1 MKGKRNILY
10 DPADSLLHT
19 LFWDTFFVLLA
30 SRMSIAISKLIDS
43 LMVSKFLGSEMFAA
57 QSLTSP
63 FFGCVTIVSCLLAM
77 GSQIL
82 VSKYIAKGQFKDSDQ
97 VFSLALLV
105 GLVIS
110 GLIMV
115 VSLGFGDAVTKFL
128 GASREDAALFAN
140 TKAYLMGLGVGVI
153 PLTLNVVLS
162 PILQINGDRKRV
174 KFTMFFISGVNCVL
188 NLLAIFVFKLGMLGV
203 GLATSIAEWS
213 GMICYLLHFRKRNI
227 MCHIRFRG
235 LSLGK
240 IKEIVFTGLSQ
251 ATIRACNTL
260 RPLLVNRWTLFL
272 STSAAISAVG
282 IRNNLTSFFLIPEM
296 AVALTVMLIAG
307 TFYEEQDK
315 QALKKI
321 VRISMNYNV
330 LINAALSVLIFAFA
344 PYWVSLYEKIGSQ
357 THDMTVYCLRWTA
370 VGLSFCAVNE
380 YFMHFMM
387 GTGKHKQ
394 VHILTF
400 FQRFIYIVG
409 CAFALGLIFGVKG
422 VFASFAVAE
431 ICFTVHVVVYIWVKN
446 KKFPTSMEQFMLLPE
461 DFGAAPDMT
470 LDCSVCSM
478 DEVIGIS
485 KTVMDF
491 CKERGMDQRRAGY
504 AALCVEEMAANI
516 VQHGFVRGKKQ
527 SLMIRVVISDGNL
540 ILRFRDSC
548 RLFDIREKY
557 ESADKNDMTKNIGIR
572 LVMKMAKDVMY
583 INTLNLN
590 TTIIKI

>member
-1 MKGKRNILY
+1 
-10 DPADSLLHT
+10 
-19 LFWDTFFVLLA
+19 
-30 SRMSIAISKLIDS
+30 
-43 LMVSKFLGSEMFAA
+43 
-57 QSLTSP
+57 
-63 FFGCVTIVSCLLAM
+63 
-77 GSQIL
+77 
-82 VSKYIAKGQFKDSDQ
+82 
-97 VFSLALLV
+97 
-105 GLVIS
+105 
-110 GLIMV
+110 
-115 VSLGFGDAVTKFL
+115 
-128 GASREDAALFAN
+128 
-140 TKAYLMGLGVGVI
+140 
-153 PLTLNVVLS
+153 
-162 PILQINGDRKRV
+162 
-174 KFTMFFISGVNCVL
+174 
-188 NLLAIFVFKLGMLGV
+188 
-203 GLATSIAEWS
+203 
-213 GMICYLLHFRKRNI
+213 
-227 MCHIRFRG
+227 
-235 LSLGK
+235 
-240 IKEIVFTGLSQ
+240 
-251 ATIRACNTL
+251 
-260 RPLLVNRWTLFL
+260 
-272 STSAAISAVG
+272 
-282 IRNNLTSFFLIPEM
+282 M

-330 LINAALSVLIFAFA
+330 LINTALSVLIFAFA

-380 YFMHFMM
+380 YFMYFMM

-400 FQRFIYIVG
+400 FQRFIYMVG

-504 AALCVEEMAANI
+504 AALCVEEIAGNVARHAAR
-516 VQHGFVRGKKQ
+516 HGKPATMDLLVLNKPRD
-527 SLMIRVVISDGNL
+527 VVIC
-540 ILRFRDSC
+540 IRDNQ
-548 RLFDIREKY
+548 RMFDPVAYLKENA
-557 ESADKNDMTKNIGIR
+557 SVDKHFGIR
-572 LVMKMAKDVMY
+572 LAQGVTDGFEY
-583 INTLNLN
+583 HRTIGLNN
-590 TTIIKI
+590 VRMVIHK